1 MLRAA
6 TSPSASA
13 KTPAMGSWACAVGII
28 VQSPTAYTPSNPVR
42 RVCRSG
48 SIQPEGPASGE
59 PARTG
64 SGALA
69 GTAVGVGTVLVRTL
83 RAGQLSP
90 REHEVLTMLVE
101 GIRGEDIARRLSLS
115 PNTVRT
121 HVQNIL
127 TKLQVHTR
135 LEAATF
141 AVRYGIVSPPG
152 TAGREVALVD
162 LDLESGDLAIMLQTV
177 PSWTIHDAAEK
188 GDLDSQA
195 LDGFLEKHSGGV
207 HLLAA
212 PTDPSLAGAV
222 SEEAVRRILHLLRT
236 TYPFV
241 VVDGPSTFTGPM
253 LTALDETDDL
263 VLVGAL
269 DVPTIKST
277 KIALLTLQRL
287 GWSEDRIKLVLNR
300 VEGKVGLQPRDVE
313 KNLGMKV
320 DVSLPTS
327 PDVPL
332 SVNEGVPLALGRNNG
347 EVVSGLAELASR
359 LTGRAPTGSSKAR
372 RFWKR

>member
-1 MLRAA
+1 VRDCDQTELYHAVNRA
-6 TSPSASA
+6 
-13 KTPAMGSWACAVGII
+13 GSQGH
-28 VQSPTAYTPSNPVR
+28 VR
-42 RVCRSG
+42 G
-48 SIQPEGPASGE
+48 TEE
-59 PARTG
+59 PARDDAPAEAGRVVTVFSSKGG
-64 SGALA
+64 SGKSVVASNLAALLA
-69 GTAVGVGTVLVRTL
+69 RTT
-83 RAGQLSP
+83 G
-90 REHEVLTMLVE
+90 H
-101 GIRGEDIARRLSLS
+101 D
-115 PNTVRT
+115 
-121 HVQNIL
+121 
-127 TKLQVHTR
+127 
-135 LEAATF
+135 
-141 AVRYGIVSPPG
+141 
-152 TAGREVALVD
+152 VALVD

-188 GDLDSQA
+188 AGLDTHA
-195 LDGFLEKHSGGV
+195 LDGFLEKHAGGI

-222 SEEAVRRILHLLRT
+222 SEDAVRRILRLLRT
-236 TYPFV
+236 AYPFV
-241 VVDGPSTFTGPM
+241 VVDGPATFTGQM

-287 GWSEDRIKLVLNR
+287 GWSEDRIKLVVNR

-327 PDVPL
+327 PEVPL
-332 SVNEGVPLALGRNNG
+332 SVNEGVPLALGRKNG
-347 EVVSGLAELASR
+347 EVVTELAQLAGR
-359 LTGRAPTGSSKAR
+359 LAGQASTGTAKPR